1 MAETLQIG
9 LLIFAKITQLDMSCR
24 QQMRGQSVAPN
35 IKSLTAAFLAVTGS
49 VVFGALPS
57 GAADYPVKPIR
68 IIVGFAAGG
77 APDTLARVIGEKLAH
92 DWGQPVVVENRTGA
106 QGNTA
111 MAAVAKAAADGYTL
125 ALMPVGN
132 AAVNPSLSAN
142 LPYDPVKDFA
152 PITQIATVENVL
164 VISAQSPIRSLKEL
178 IALGRSKTAKL
189 SYATPG
195 AGSLAH
201 LAAEL
206 LARAGGFDISHVP
219 YRGVTPALTDVI
231 RGEVTMIFAQLSTAK
246 PFIDG
251 GQLRALGIASKE
263 RSAVV
268 PSVPTVAEAGEIPG
282 FEAVSWYA
290 LMAPVRTPE
299 PVVRQLHDGVVRAL
313 SLPDVRAA
321 LQAQGAKPVGNSPA
335 ELAAVIAADT
345 ARWAK
350 VIKEANIQL
359 QQ

>member
-1 MAETLQIG
+1 MQGT
-9 LLIFAKITQLDMSCR
+9 
-24 QQMRGQSVAPN
+24 SVAPRT
-35 IKSLTAAFLAVTGS
+35 KWRTVALLVAAGS
-49 VVFGALPS
+49 VAFGALPS
-57 GAADYPVKPIR
+57 GAADYPTRPIR

-77 APDTLARVIGEKLAH
+77 APDTLARVIGEKLAQ

-111 MAAVAKAAADGYTL
+111 MVAVAKSAPDGYTL

-132 AAVNPSLSAN
+132 AAVTPALTPNP
-142 LPYDPVKDFA
+142 PYDPTKDFA
-152 PITQIATVENVL
+152 PITQLATVENVL
-164 VISAQSPIRSLKEL
+164 VIGASSPIRTLAEL
-178 IALGRSKTAKL
+178 IALGRSKTANL

-206 LARAGGFDISHVP
+206 LAHRGGFAMNHVP

-251 GQLRALGIASKE
+251 GQLRPLGVASKE

-268 PSVPTVAEAGEIPG
+268 PNVPTIAEAGEMPG

-290 LMAPVRTPE
+290 LMAPAQTPE
-299 PVVRQLHDGVVRAL
+299 PIIRKLHDGVVRAL
-313 SLPDVRAA
+313 NLPDVKTA
-321 LQAQGAKPVGNSPA
+321 LEAQGAKPVGNSPA

-350 VIKEANIQL
+350 VIKEANIQV

>member
-1 MAETLQIG
+1 MT
-9 LLIFAKITQLDMSCR
+9 
-24 QQMRGQSVAPN
+24 
-35 IKSLTAAFLAVTGS
+35 SLTAAFFVVAAS
-49 VVFGALPS
+49 VGFGATS
-57 GAADYPVKPIR
+57 SDAADYPTRPIR

-77 APDTLARVIGEKLAH
+77 APDTLARVIGEKLAQ

-111 MAAVAKAAADGYTL
+111 MVAVAKAAADGYTL
-125 ALMPVGN
+125 ALVPIGN
-132 AAVNPSLSAN
+132 AAVNPSLSPN

-164 VISAQSPIRSLKEL
+164 VIGAQSPIRTLREL
-178 IALGRSKTAKL
+178 IAAGRAKTAKL
-189 SYATPG
+189 TYATPG

-206 LARAGGFDISHVP
+206 LARAGGFEISHVP
-219 YRGVTPALTDVI
+219 YRGVTPALTDVM
-231 RGEVTMIFAQLSTAK
+231 RGEVTMIFSQLSTAK

-251 GQLRALGIASKE
+251 GQLRALGIASKT
-263 RSAVV
+263 RSAVL
-268 PSVPTVAEAGEIPG
+268 PSVPTVAEAGDMPG

-290 LMAPVRTPE
+290 LMAPAQTPD
-299 PVVRQLHDGVVRAL
+299 PIIRKLHEGVVRAL
-313 SLPDVRAA
+313 NLPDVRAA
-321 LQAQGAKPVGNSPA
+321 LEAQGAKPVGGTPA
-335 ELAAVIAADT
+335 ELAAVITADT

-350 VIKEANIQL
+350 VIKDANIQV

>member
-1 MAETLQIG
+1 VTPHTK
-9 LLIFAKITQLDMSCR
+9 LLT
-24 QQMRGQSVAPN
+24 
-35 IKSLTAAFLAVTGS
+35 TALLVVTAS
-49 VVFGALPS
+49 VVVGAAS
-57 GAADYPVKPIR
+57 ADAADYPVRPIR

-77 APDTLARVIGEKLAH
+77 APDTLARVIGEKLAQ

-111 MAAVAKAAADGYTL
+111 MAAVAKAHADGYTL
-125 ALMPVGN
+125 ALVPVGN
-132 AAVNPSLSAN
+132 AAVNPSLSPN

-152 PITQIATVENVL
+152 PITQLATVENVL
-164 VISAQSPIRSLKEL
+164 VISAQSQIRTLKDL
-178 IALGRSKTAKL
+178 IAAGRSKTTKL
-189 SYATPG
+189 NYATPG

-206 LARAGGFDISHVP
+206 LARAGGFEMSHVP

-231 RGEVTMIFAQLSTAK
+231 RGEVTLIFAQLSTAK

-251 GQLRALGIASKE
+251 GQLRALGIASNA
-263 RSAVV
+263 RSSVL
-268 PSVPTVAEAGEIPG
+268 PSVPTVAEAGEMPG

-290 LMAPVRTPE
+290 LMAPARTPD
-299 PVVRQLHDGVVRAL
+299 PVIRKLHEGVVRAL
-313 SLPDVRAA
+313 NLPDVKAA
-321 LQAQGAKPVGNSPA
+321 LEAQGAKPVGGTPA

-350 VIKEANIQL
+350 VIKEANIQV

>member
-1 MAETLQIG
+1 
-9 LLIFAKITQLDMSCR
+9 
-24 QQMRGQSVAPN
+24 VAPRT
-35 IKSLTAAFLAVTGS
+35 KLRTAAFLVAAAS
-49 VVFGALPS
+49 VAFGASPS
-57 GAADYPVKPIR
+57 SAADYPVRPIR

-77 APDTLARVIGEKLAH
+77 APDTLARVIGDKLAQ

-111 MAAVAKAAADGYTL
+111 MVAVAKSAPDGYTL
-125 ALMPVGN
+125 ALMPIGN
-132 AAVNPSLSAN
+132 AAVTPALTPNP
-142 LPYDPVKDFA
+142 PYDPVKDFA

-164 VISAQSPIRSLKEL
+164 VIGASSPIRTLAEL
-178 IALGRSKTAKL
+178 IALGRSKAANL

-206 LARAGGFDISHVP
+206 LAHRGGFALNHVP

-251 GQLRALGIASKE
+251 GQLRPLGVASKE

-268 PSVPTVAEAGEIPG
+268 PAVPTIAEAGEMPG

-290 LMAPVRTPE
+290 LMAPAQTPE
-299 PVVRQLHDGVVRAL
+299 PIIRKLHDGVVRAL
-313 SLPDVRAA
+313 NLPDVKAA

-350 VIKEANIQL
+350 VIKEANIQV

>member
-1 MAETLQIG
+1 
-9 LLIFAKITQLDMSCR
+9 
-24 QQMRGQSVAPN
+24 VAPRT
-35 IKSLTAAFLAVTGS
+35 KSLTAALLVAAAS
-49 VVFGALPS
+49 VAFGAFPS
-57 GAADYPVKPIR
+57 SAADYPVRPIR

-77 APDTLARVIGEKLAH
+77 APDALARVIGDKLAQ

-111 MAAVAKAAADGYTL
+111 MVAVAKSAPDGYTL
-125 ALMPVGN
+125 ALMPIGN
-132 AAVNPSLSAN
+132 AAVTPALTPNP
-142 LPYDPVKDFA
+142 PYDPVKDFA
-152 PITQIATVENVL
+152 PITQLATVENVL
-164 VISAQSPIRSLKEL
+164 VIGASSPIRTLAEL
-178 IALGRSKTAKL
+178 IAVGRSKAANL

-206 LARAGGFDISHVP
+206 LAHRGGFALNHVP

-246 PFIDG
+246 PFTDG
-251 GQLRALGIASKE
+251 GQLRPLGVASKE

-268 PSVPTVAEAGEIPG
+268 PAVPTIAEAGEMPG

-290 LMAPVRTPE
+290 LMAPAQTPE
-299 PVVRQLHDGVVRAL
+299 PIIRKLHDGVVRAL
-313 SLPDVRAA
+313 NLPDVKAA
-321 LQAQGAKPVGNSPA
+321 LEAQGAKPVGNSPA

-350 VIKEANIQL
+350 VIKEANIQV